1 MTKTTFISLNGQL
14 VEVSVGSSEAL
25 SYAANAVTDIGDPD
39 NVASFTLENPDETSN
54 GDTGTESPEVTPEP
68 TATPEPTSTP
78 EPTVTPEPGTE
89 EMGSEAELLSDAV
102 ELLAENSTTVT
113 GTINTTVLGL
123 MDRIIDDYPDY
134 YEYAGFRIDSDDA
147 YRATLYISKHGS
159 HENGTITFGDD
170 CIAVDF
176 YRYSNNYA
184 SSYVYYEITD
194 TPEATVDISTN
205 TIVYTDVIDG
215 YPALGTRTPQTD
227 ENIWLGFFALGMLI
241 IFLRRKNHA

>member
-14 VEVSVGSSEAL
+14 VEVPVGSSEAL

-39 NVASFTLENPDETSN
+39 NVAV
-54 GDTGTESPEVTPEP
+54 GTENTEV
-68 TATPEPTSTP
+68 TP
-78 EPTVTPEPGTE
+78 EPTVTPEPAVTPEPTVTPEVGTE
-89 EMGSEAELLSDAV
+89 ETESEVSGSEADLLSDAV
-102 ELLAENSTTVT
+102 DLLAENSTTVT

-176 YRYSNNYA
+176 YRYQSSYSN
-184 SSYVYYEITD
+184 SYVYYEITD
-194 TPEATVDISTN
+194 TPEATVDISSN

-241 IFLRRKNHA
+241 IFLRRKSHA

>member
-1 MTKTTFISLNGQL
+1 MSTTFISVNGQL
-14 VEVSVGSSEAL
+14 VEVPVDSAEAL

-39 NVASFTLENPDETSN
+39 NVSSFTLENPDGTS
-54 GDTGTESPEVTPEP
+54 GDDTAADDPGVTLD
-68 TATPEPTSTP
+68 PTSTP
-78 EPTVTPEPGTE
+78 EPSVTPEQSGE
-89 EMGSEAELLSDAV
+89 VLSDSELLSDAV
-102 ELLAENSTTVT
+102 DLLAENSTTVT

-194 TPEATVDISTN
+194 TPEATVDIRAN

-215 YPALGTRTPQTD
+215 CPALGTRTPQSS
-227 ENIWLGFFALGMLI
+227 ENLWLGFFALGMLI
-241 IFLRRKNHA
+241 LFLRRKNHV

>member
-1 MTKTTFISLNGQL
+1 MATTFISVNGQIL
-14 VEVSVGSSEAL
+14 EVAANSSEAL
-25 SYAANAVTDIGDPD
+25 QYAANAVTDIGDP
-39 NVASFTLENPDETSN
+39 ENL
-54 GDTGTESPEVTPEP
+54 
-68 TATPEPTSTP
+68 TAVE
-78 EPTVTPEPGTE
+78 EEPGASSTDLETGFETDLEQTETE
-89 EMGSEAELLSDAV
+89 ENTQEEQTEEIGSEAELLSDAV
-102 ELLAENSTTVT
+102 DLLAENSTTVT

-194 TPEATVDISTN
+194 TPDATVDISTN